1 MNEKLKNI
9 FANLKNGKLVFI
21 LGICGILLIFLSTLF
36 TGKQDKGAGE
46 TAFDTEEYRE
56 QLESNVESVVKSIS
70 GAKSVSVMVTLDT
83 GVTYNYAD
91 ETRYNKSDRQS
102 SDTTDV
108 STDSENK
115 YIVVTDAS
123 GNEKP
128 LIINEQLPLVRGV
141 AVIYS
146 GNGSRVVSEQI
157 KEALMATL
165 DITSKR
171 IYITDTGGY

>member
-1 MNEKLKNI
+1 M
-9 FANLKNGKLVFI
+9 
-21 LGICGILLIFLSTLF
+21 LIFLSTVF
-36 TGKQDKGAGE
+36 TGKQEKITQDAS
-46 TAFDTEEYRE
+46 FDTEQYRK
-56 QLESNVESVVKSIS
+56 QLESNVEGVVKSIS
-70 GAKSVSVMVTLDT
+70 GAKSISVMVTLDT

-146 GNGSRVVSEQI
+146 GNGSAHVVEQI

-165 DITSKR
+165 DISSKR